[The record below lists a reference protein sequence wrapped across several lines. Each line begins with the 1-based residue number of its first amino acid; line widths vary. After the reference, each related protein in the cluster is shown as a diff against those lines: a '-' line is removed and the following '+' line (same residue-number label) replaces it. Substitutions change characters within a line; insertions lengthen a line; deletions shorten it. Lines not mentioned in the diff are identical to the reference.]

1 MAAKKAPKK
10 TRHQKSKASPPP
22 VYAASTLSVA
32 TQNVIN
38 EEQGHDGCRAR

>member
-1 MAAKKAPKK
+1 MG
-10 TRHQKSKASPPP
+10 RFCGEFRPPP
-22 VYAASTLSVA
+22 DYAASTLSVA